1 MKEYVFFYSK
11 AKNVNLFNVFK
22 FVSDCVGF
30 NKVVIFLMQ
39 HLLFFS
45 FVLGVAFSNFNI
57 YIKFFVTILSLAFIF
72 YSFNGFRGKI
82 YKKINFIF
90 NETENR
96 YCVEPLYKLIKLLI
110 FIKFLEQS
118 HKDIIPNAISYCDK
132 EIANDNYYSL
142 SSNPFLIIYISTLSA
157 LTVLFFNPED
167 SDHIKLYSFIL
178 IITYIMFFV
187 VYNRINYIRPYLRVK
202 KLCQWVECFD
212 DEELMKIKDKLKLI
226 GFN

>member
-11 AKNVNLFNVFK
+11 AKNVNLFNVFR
-22 FVSDCVGF
+22 FVYDCVGF
-30 NKVVIFLMQ
+30 NKVVIFLLQ
-39 HLLFFS
+39 HLLFFT
-45 FVLGVAFSNFNI
+45 FVLGVGFSDLNI
-57 YIKFFVTILSLAFIF
+57 YIKISFMILSLAFIF
-72 YSFNGFRGKI
+72 YFFNCFRGKI
-82 YKKINFIF
+82 YNIINFIF

-96 YCVEPLYKLIKLLI
+96 YCVEPLYKLIELLI

-142 SSNPFLIIYISTLSA
+142 SSNPFFIIYISTLSA

-178 IITYIMFFV
+178 IITYIAFFS
-187 VYNRINYIRPYLRVK
+187 VYNRINYIRRYIRVK
-202 KLCQWVECFD
+202 KLCQWVDCFD
-212 DEELMKIKDKLKLI
+212 NEELMEIKDKMKLI